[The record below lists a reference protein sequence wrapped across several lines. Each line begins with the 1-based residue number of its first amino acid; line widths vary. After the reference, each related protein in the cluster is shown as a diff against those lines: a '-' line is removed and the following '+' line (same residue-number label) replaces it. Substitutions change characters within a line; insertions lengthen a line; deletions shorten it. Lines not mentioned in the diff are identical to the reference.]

1 MHKHQAGL
9 FLLGRLSL
17 RRPGSNE
24 QGFTLIEIL
33 VTLFILAVGLLGLAG
48 LLFEGMRNNQ
58 GAYLR
63 TQASILAYDM
73 ADRMRANSAPA
84 QNGDYGPFS
93 TAKVQSVTLPSC
105 VGTTA
110 GCSPADRVTAD
121 QMEWTQQVQGT
132 GSDMAMLPGGEGTI
146 AYDSTTGIYTV
157 TVQWDE
163 GSRGGDAGEDIVGD
177 NSYTVNFSL

>member
-1 MHKHQAGL
+1 MYKQKAGMA
-9 FLLGRLSL
+9 LLARLSL
-17 RRPGSNE
+17 RRPSSNE

-73 ADRMRANSAPA
+73 ADRMRANRLPA
-84 QNGDYGPFS
+84 ENGDYGPFS
-93 TAKVQSVTLPSC
+93 TTAVQSTTLPSC
-105 VGTTA
+105 VGAAT

-121 QMEWTQQVQGT
+121 QLEWTQQVQGT

-146 AYDSTTGIYTV
+146 AFDAATGIYTV

-163 GSRGGDAGEDIVGD
+163 GSRGGDAGEDIAGD